1 MVVLRWSGIKV
12 PSFESFLVMSL
23 VKVKVGQV
31 YNSYQDAFLTPL
43 ALHDNNITAGNI
55 FMLKYLNYSVSS
67 AWV

>member
-1 MVVLRWSGIKV
+1 M
-12 PSFESFLVMSL
+12 PSFESFLVMYL
-23 VKVKVGQV
+23 VKVKVC
-31 YNSYQDAFLTPL
+31 NSYQDTFLTPL